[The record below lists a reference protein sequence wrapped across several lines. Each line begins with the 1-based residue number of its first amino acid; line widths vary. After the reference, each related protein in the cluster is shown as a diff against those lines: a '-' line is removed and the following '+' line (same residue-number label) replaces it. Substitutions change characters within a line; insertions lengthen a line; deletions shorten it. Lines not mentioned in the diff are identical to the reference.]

1 MIFKQVFFGLFKG
14 KDLKGTL
21 EIVSIRKPRFLSGVA
36 TLAARQMPDPQG
48 FEIVE
53 SHSTPD
59 LSQKCGIRTHD
70 SCRGRVLQPFLS
82 R

>member
-1 MIFKQVFFGLFKG
+1 MRFE
-14 KDLKGTL
+14 DLEVWKRGSRL
-21 EIVSIRKPRFLSGVA
+21 SAEIYKELGQLVSIRKPRFLSGVA

-59 LSQKCGIRTHD
+59 LSQKCG
-70 SCRGRVLQPFLS
+70 
-82 R
+82 